1 MMNIATTLDK
11 RSSEHREHP
20 VALVVEDEMLV
31 RMVLV
36 DILMDDGFEVIEAV
50 TGDEALL
57 ALKRRPD
64 IGLVV
69 SDVEMPGAVNG
80 FMLARRVAEERPD
93 IRIIVVSG
101 RAAPQAGDLPE
112 GARFIAKPC
121 FPEDLLRM
129 ANDMIERRR
138 SAVQF

>member
-1 MMNIATTLDK
+1 MHIATSLDD
-11 RSSEHREHP
+11 RSSDHQGHP

-31 RMVLV
+31 RMILV
-36 DILMDDGFEVIEAV
+36 DILMDDGFEVIEAT

-64 IGLVV
+64 VHLIV

-80 FMLARRVAEERPD
+80 FMLAQHAAKERPD
-93 IRIIVVSG
+93 IHIIIVSG
-101 RAAPQAGDLPE
+101 RATPKAGDLPE

-121 FPEDLLRM
+121 FPETLLGM
-129 ANDMIERRR
+129 ANDMIARRR
-138 SAVQF
+138 SAA